1 MTPEEQVQVL
11 KDLIAIPSENGG
23 EAAVA
28 DYLAAQFTRYSAAHL
43 TRVPYAPGR
52 DNLVVTIGDQT
63 EGPQLGFSGHMDVVA
78 AGDAARW
85 QTPPFT
91 PSLRAGRLYGRGAS
105 DMKSGL
111 AAMTVALLN
120 RLAAGRQPTG
130 GIRLL
135 ATVGEETGEFGAAQL
150 TKLGAA
156 DGLDALVIGEPTGLT
171 QVAFAAKGVID
182 YTVTATGKAA
192 HSAIPSRG
200 NNAIDQLMTYY
211 VAANELMAG
220 YRQADAVLGQVTHSV
235 NLISGGEQINS
246 VPELASLSANV
257 RTTPVYPTPVV
268 MADLQDLV
276 NRLNQRAGMHLTLQ
290 FSYPED
296 VMTGRYDAPFI
307 KLIQKVGRRALGH
320 VVTPVGSGGA
330 NDGSE
335 FRHAGQFPIA
345 VIGPG
350 SGTGHEVNEY
360 VTVDQYLAAVR
371 FYEAVI
377 EEFFE
382 K

>member
-171 QVAFAAKGVID
+171 RCLCG
-182 YTVTATGKAA
+182 
-192 HSAIPSRG
+192 
-200 NNAIDQLMTYY
+200 
-211 VAANELMAG
+211 
-220 YRQADAVLGQVTHSV
+220 
-235 NLISGGEQINS
+235 
-246 VPELASLSANV
+246 
-257 RTTPVYPTPVV
+257 
-268 MADLQDLV
+268 
-276 NRLNQRAGMHLTLQ
+276 
-290 FSYPED
+290 
-296 VMTGRYDAPFI
+296 
-307 KLIQKVGRRALGH
+307 
-320 VVTPVGSGGA
+320 
-330 NDGSE
+330 
-335 FRHAGQFPIA
+335 
-345 VIGPG
+345 
-350 SGTGHEVNEY
+350 
-360 VTVDQYLAAVR
+360 
-371 FYEAVI
+371 
-377 EEFFE
+377 
-382 K
+382 